1 MSRFNSRELERYE
14 TPDGRLII
22 VIAIDPRHYYSD
34 EEEEHE
40 DIHRD
45 LFAFLNEQEILN
57 EVQAMFIIN
66 YFNSTLNN
74 KCVKLIFSLSLYKLK
89 FWLNLYFNLN

>member
-1 MSRFNSRELERYE
+1 MSRFNIIELERYE
-14 TPDGRLII
+14 TPEGALFI
-22 VIAIDPRHYYSD
+22 VAVLFV
-34 EEEEHE
+34 EEEHE
-40 DIHRD
+40 DSHRD

-66 YFNSTLNN
+66 YFNN

>member
-1 MSRFNSRELERYE
+1 MSRFNFRELERYE

-22 VIAIDPRHYYSD
+22 VVAIDPRHYYSD

-66 YFNSTLNN
+66 YFNN

>member
-1 MSRFNSRELERYE
+1 MSRFNFRELERYE
-14 TPDGRLII
+14 TPDGRLLI
-22 VIAIDPRHYYSD
+22 VVAFDPRRYYSD

-66 YFNSTLNN
+66 YFNN

>member
-1 MSRFNSRELERYE
+1 MSRFNIIELERYE
-14 TPDGRLII
+14 TSEGRLHI
-22 VIAIDPRHYYSD
+22 VVAFDHRRYYSD
-34 EEEEHE
+34 EEEHE
-40 DIHRD
+40 DSHRD

-66 YFNSTLNN
+66 YFNN

>member
-1 MSRFNSRELERYE
+1 MSRFNFIELERYE
-14 TPDGRLII
+14 TPDGRLLI
-22 VIAIDPRHYYSD
+22 VVAFDPRRYYSD

-66 YFNSTLNN
+66 YFNN

>member
-1 MSRFNSRELERYE
+1 MSRFNIIELERYE
-14 TPDGRLII
+14 TLEGGLFI
-22 VIAIDPRHYYSD
+22 VAVLFVG
-34 EEEEHE
+34 EEHE
-40 DIHRD
+40 DSHRD
-45 LFAFLNEQEILN
+45 LFAFLNEQDILN

-66 YFNSTLNN
+66 YFNN

>member
-1 MSRFNSRELERYE
+1 MSRFNIIELERYE
-14 TPDGRLII
+14 TSEGGLFI
-22 VIAIDPRHYYSD
+22 VGVLFV
-34 EEEEHE
+34 EEEHE
-40 DIHRD
+40 DSHRD

>member
-1 MSRFNSRELERYE
+1 MSRFNFIELERYE
-14 TPDGRLII
+14 TPEGRLLI
-22 VIAIDPRHYYSD
+22 VVAFDPRRYYSD

-66 YFNSTLNN
+66 YFNN

>member
-1 MSRFNSRELERYE
+1 MSRFNIIELERYE
-14 TPDGRLII
+14 TSEGGLFI
-22 VIAIDPRHYYSD
+22 VAVLFV
-34 EEEEHE
+34 EEEHE
-40 DIHRD
+40 HSHRD

-66 YFNSTLNN
+66 YFNN
-74 KCVKLIFSLSLYKLK
+74 KCVKLIFSLRLYKLK

>member
-1 MSRFNSRELERYE
+1 MSRFNFRELERYE

-22 VIAIDPRHYYSD
+22 VVAFDPRRYYSD

-66 YFNSTLNN
+66 YFNN

>member
-1 MSRFNSRELERYE
+1 MSRFNIIELERYE
-14 TPDGRLII
+14 TSEGGLFI
-22 VIAIDPRHYYSD
+22 VGVLFV
-34 EEEEHE
+34 EEEHE
-40 DIHRD
+40 DSHRD
-45 LFAFLNEQEILN
+45 LFAFLNEQDILN

-66 YFNSTLNN
+66 YFNN